1 MNNLDSLK
9 PKSFWEKPEGT
20 TGMLFGTGLVLG
32 GGYLLYKALPYLITL
47 LENTLYAAGLFIGVG
62 ALLYVLLDPK
72 FRTLIW
78 YIYKSIMR
86 SVTGMFVQI
95 DPIGILE
102 SYIDSLK
109 DNLHKMDKQIGAL
122 RGQMR
127 KLKD

>member
-1 MNNLDSLK
+1 M
-9 PKSFWEKPEGT
+9 
-20 TGMLFGTGLVLG
+20 
-32 GGYLLYKALPYLITL
+32 PYLITL

-122 RGQMR
+122 RGR
-127 KLKD
+127 CGS